1 MSLFKKLFGK
11 SHSTEE
17 VADHQVT
24 MGMPT
29 VEFDASKVTE
39 EIQKDI
45 EESLLAVPE
54 FSEADCQ
61 KLFPAALE
69 AVTNGRDLAVLYQ
82 AITGSGF
89 KAMTNGRAGDITSWV
104 VNRAMALIERE
115 RRLQLGMHRAIW
127 IHAAPCQLNPS
138 NPSED
143 EALQDRAHQ
152 AANGQEYDIAKG
164 MFLNGHWTL
173 PGREWGCKCSSKSV
187 LPF

>member
-11 SHSTEE
+11 SHPTDEAAAPQS
-17 VADHQVT
+17 T

-29 VEFDASKVTE
+29 VAFDASKVTE
-39 EIQKDI
+39 EIQRDI
-45 EESLLAVPE
+45 RESLLAVPE
-54 FSEADCQ
+54 FSEEDCQ
-61 KLFPAALE
+61 RLYPAALE
-69 AVTNGRDLAVLYQ
+69 AVTNGRDFAVLYQ
-82 AITGSGF
+82 AILGYDFT
-89 KAMTNGRAGDITSWV
+89 AMTKGRAGDITRWV

-115 RRLQLGMHRAIW
+115 RRLQLGLPRAIW
-127 IHAAPCQLNPS
+127 IYAAPCQRNPS

-164 MFLNGHWTL
+164 MFLNGRWTF